1 MEALC
6 YPSHNTIRSHAEA
19 NENQTSDPE
28 VRNSLKQERLLR
40 LHDRLQ
46 DQSAARHAFDKAAK
60 KFLKD
65 IAVLELEIAYLEN
78 HLLLLYRKTFNRRFL
93 CLKTIEENPK
103 PTSVAQKETFTEVP
117 EDDIMSDKEN
127 PPKECIDV
135 WGTKRLLDSSIVR
148 SHSSLSRGSA
158 YSVTSPQKNVD
169 KANAQTN
176 TSNGLSLVDH
186 FVSDRIPETPNQLSK
201 EMIRTIST
209 IYCELAD
216 PPLNNHDN
224 FSSPM
229 SYSSSVEDMWRT
241 PLCQKFSSFNLQFD
255 NPFNIAKSKG
265 SS

>member
-28 VRNSLKQERLLR
+28 VRNSLKQEVNFAMYAKIM
-40 LHDRLQ
+40 Q
-46 DQSAARHAFDKAAK
+46 DQSAARHAFDKASSHRAFINFYAAK

-169 KANAQTN
+169 KA
-176 TSNGLSLVDH
+176 VDLYH
-186 FVSDRIPETPNQLSK
+186 SQCRNRI
-201 EMIRTIST
+201 
-209 IYCELAD
+209 
-216 PPLNNHDN
+216 
-224 FSSPM
+224 
-229 SYSSSVEDMWRT
+229 SVGPRD
-241 PLCQKFSSFNLQFD
+241 
-255 NPFNIAKSKG
+255 
-265 SS
+265 